1 MENPVEP
8 VSDNSY
14 FACLDGVMDKSKVS
28 RSHSNTRFS

>member
-14 FACLDGVMDKSKVS
+14 FACLDGVMEKSKVS
-28 RSHSNTRFS
+28 RMYRLIV